1 MNKSR
6 RLVVVGLPAA
16 LLALPAG
23 ADQPHMDAARDH
35 LRSAERE
42 LEKATADK
50 GGHRAKALKLVRQA
64 IAEVDRGISFDRHH

>member
-6 RLVVVGLPAA
+6 RLVIVGLPAA
-16 LLALPAG
+16 LLARPAG
-23 ADQPHMDAARDH
+23 ADQPHMEAARDH

-50 GGHRAKALKLVRQA
+50 GGHRANALKLVRQA
-64 IAEVDRGISFDRHH
+64 IAEVDRGITFDRRH